1 MVLELAAA
9 RGNCLYCVFVN
20 LQKAYDSVPCA
31 KLFEVLW
38 HKLGVAPST
47 IKCLHHMYTDIR
59 ASILIGQAFSR
70 PFKMHEG
77 VRQGCPAS
85 PLVFS
90 LYADCIE
97 KFLQSELVAHLS
109 TWVRATIRI
118 AGLSL
123 PVLLFADDMVLLGMD
138 CAVVQR

>member
-1 MVLELAAA
+1 MALELASA
-9 RGNCLYCVFVN
+9 RGDCLYCVFVD
-20 LQKAYDSVPCA
+20 LQKAYNSVPCA

-38 HKLGVAPST
+38 CELGVAPST

-70 PFKMHEG
+70 PFEMREG

-90 LYADCIE
+90 LYADRIE
-97 KFLQSELVAHLS
+97 
-109 TWVRATIRI
+109 
-118 AGLSL
+118 
-123 PVLLFADDMVLLGMD
+123 
-138 CAVVQR
+138 